1 MKINIDYS
9 YFCMY
14 YTSLYCSFQITKKN
28 YYRRDNYRR
37 DYADAVDFGPDQA
50 LGGAAAAASTSGPAY
65 VTPIYAPANTAAA
78 SRNGEQQQPPPDLGM
93 LDIILDASVDLRPVL
108 VRIIMF
114 LNND

>member
-1 MKINIDYS
+1 MKINIHYS

-14 YTSLYCSFQITKKN
+14 YTYLFIVHFKLQKI

-50 LGGAAAAASTSGPAY
+50 LGGAAAASTSGPAY